1 MTMKKALV
9 LGASGGMG
17 YALVRELVSRGIA
30 VVAFARRK
38 EKLDALYKDESNV
51 VIFAGDVLDKETVT
65 EAAKEVDTIFHAV
78 NFPYP
83 VWKKTHPLCIE
94 ILIRVAEA
102 QQAKIAF
109 VDNIYAYG
117 PSTNIKVSEDVRK
130 HPQTKKGKIRFMTED
145 RLLKSKVPT
154 LIVHLPDL

>member
-38 EKLDALYKDESNV
+38 EKLDALYKNESDV
-51 VIFAGDVLDKETVT
+51 LIFTGDVLDKAAVT
-65 EAAKEVDTIFHAV
+65 NAAKGVDTIFHAV

-83 VWKKTHPLCIE
+83 VWKKTHPLCVE
-94 ILIRVAEA
+94 ILIQVAEA

-117 PSTNIKVSEDVRK
+117 PSTRSEERRVGRERMSMRW
-130 HPQTKKGKIRFMTED
+130 PWQWR
-145 RLLKSKVPT
+145 
-154 LIVHLPDL
+154 